1 MAFDKRIDVFLNFSA
16 EDIGKNFGAHLH
28 RSLRR
33 ADIQTITGD
42 VSRSDTL
49 SSVQQ
54 SRISVVVFS
63 KNYASSAQAL
73 DELVNIRECSGTGGL
88 VVLPVFYNFDR
99 YSLMNQ
105 LETSKGEHELQQT
118 GSMSRWRQALEE
130 ISSMPGYDLYK
141 FADRNEAACVRKFV
155 ETILSELHIINSA
168 MDRTLFLL
176 LCPQLSIGMTSSLV
190 FGVQIHVE
198 VLQVIYTRLFLG
210 LEYVHS

>member
-1 MAFDKRIDVFLNFSA
+1 MSCCIEQLESGYAKVDLQNLLSTHSLINRLLSIFQTRKSQNLDPNPSPSSINIKLYVVMAFDKRIDVFLNFSA

-141 FADRNEAACVRKFV
+141 FADR
-155 ETILSELHIINSA
+155 
-168 MDRTLFLL
+168 
-176 LCPQLSIGMTSSLV
+176 
-190 FGVQIHVE
+190 
-198 VLQVIYTRLFLG
+198 
-210 LEYVHS
+210 

>member
-141 FADRNEAACVRKFV
+141 FADRAEMKQLVSV
-155 ETILSELHIINSA
+155 NSL
-168 MDRTLFLL
+168 RQYYLN
-176 LCPQLSIGMTSSLV
+176 CTSSIQLWTERYSS
-190 FGVQIHVE
+190 FY
-198 VLQVIYTRLFLG
+198 VLNSRL
-210 LEYVHS
+210 E